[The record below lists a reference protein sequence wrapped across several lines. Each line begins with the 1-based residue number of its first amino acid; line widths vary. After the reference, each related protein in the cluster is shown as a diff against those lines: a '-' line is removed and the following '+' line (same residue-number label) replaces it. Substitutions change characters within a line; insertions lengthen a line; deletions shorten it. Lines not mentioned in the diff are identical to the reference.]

1 MSEEKIQFNEND
13 FDPVNR
19 YIDEQSAIRRS
30 KSFWANAKSISLILV
45 ALGIL
50 AILIA
55 YAFYIYN
62 KKDYLVK
69 LDQVK
74 SEAYER
80 GISGS
85 KNQVIQ
91 LQTNVE
97 NLESESK
104 SKQLLIDSLK
114 NKNQSLESDYQNLQ
128 KDFNKSRDEVAN
140 LRTSMLENKEVKFYQ
155 KELDQIKQQA
165 QKDNTS
171 VQIDTYIFTKIPH
184 KLPNGQEVKVVS
196 RWRFKDSNQDKPS
209 YKDCYIDFERSD
221 FRMLDL
227 GTNET
232 DINYESYYS
241 ERLKLDKSIF
251 AEIKNS
257 KCKL

>member
-104 SKQLLIDSLK
+104 
-114 NKNQSLESDYQNLQ
+114 
-128 KDFNKSRDEVAN
+128 
-140 LRTSMLENKEVKFYQ
+140 
-155 KELDQIKQQA
+155 
-165 QKDNTS
+165 
-171 VQIDTYIFTKIPH
+171 
-184 KLPNGQEVKVVS
+184 
-196 RWRFKDSNQDKPS
+196 
-209 YKDCYIDFERSD
+209 
-221 FRMLDL
+221 
-227 GTNET
+227 
-232 DINYESYYS
+232 
-241 ERLKLDKSIF
+241 
-251 AEIKNS
+251 
-257 KCKL
+257 